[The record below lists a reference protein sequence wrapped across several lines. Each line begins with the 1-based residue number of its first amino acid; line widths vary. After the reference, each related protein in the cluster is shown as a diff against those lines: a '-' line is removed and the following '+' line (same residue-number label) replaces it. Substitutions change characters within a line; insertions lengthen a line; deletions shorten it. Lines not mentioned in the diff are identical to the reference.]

1 MNCRLLLTSIAA
13 LAASPALAQNNSS
26 TSGPASAQSA
36 AKQKYIKDTLAVGSM
51 SLILSRMALPKVND
65 AHLKQFTRFEIAEQE
80 TVADVLNALKTNAS
94 PTGSISS
101 PTDAEAMQNLNEAGK
116 ATVEKFRGLKAG
128 SAFDRVFIQTEID
141 AHRLLLGF
149 QETYLKSLGRSR
161 CDQRRQTGASSHQG
175 APDIARR
182 HAEDGL
188 RRSAAAYERFRPPF
202 PASRPPAPA
211 RATFLRVRA
220 ASEWRAPAWREHKRV
235 RGNRRRALADR

>member
-1 MNCRLLLTSIAA
+1 MNRRLVLTSIAA

-36 AKQKYIKDTLAVGSM
+36 GKQKYIKDTLAVGSM

-65 AHLKQFTRFEIAEQE
+65 AHLKQFTQFEIAEQE

-94 PTGSISS
+94 PMGSIPS

-149 QETYLKSLGRSR
+149 QEAYLKSPDDLDATNVAKLAQGVIKEHLTLLG
-161 CDQRRQTGASSHQG
+161 DMQKTG
-175 APDIARR
+175 
-182 HAEDGL
+182 
-188 RRSAAAYERFRPPF
+188 
-202 PASRPPAPA
+202 
-211 RATFLRVRA
+211 
-220 ASEWRAPAWREHKRV
+220 
-235 RGNRRRALADR
+235 